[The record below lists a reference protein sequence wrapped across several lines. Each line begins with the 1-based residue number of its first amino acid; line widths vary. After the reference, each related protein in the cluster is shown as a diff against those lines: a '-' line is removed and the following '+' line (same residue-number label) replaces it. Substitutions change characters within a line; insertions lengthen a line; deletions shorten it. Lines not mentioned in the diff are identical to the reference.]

1 MTKLEKIRNIIEGLP
16 EGYELYA
23 AVGALVSIADV
34 LDQEDEDAAKEL
46 LT

>member
-1 MTKLEKIRNIIEGLP
+1 MSKLDQIRTIIEGLP

-34 LDQEDEDAAKEL
+34 LDQEDVGDEGVS
-46 LT
+46 